1 MLKRSIS
8 NYLKKN
14 VLIAYQNV
22 MHIILKKRVVALD
35 ILPTNVAANGDI
47 IDPILDTVDAI
58 PRPTLLQ

>member
-8 NYLKKN
+8 NLKTCFDCLSKCNAYN
-14 VLIAYQNV
+14 VIP
-22 MHIILKKRVVALD
+22 KRVVVLD
-35 ILPTNVAANGDI
+35 ILPTNIAANGDI

>member
-8 NYLKKN
+8 NSKKCFDCLSKCNAYN
-14 VLIAYQNV
+14 VIQ
-22 MHIILKKRVVALD
+22 KRVVSLV

-47 IDPILDTVDAI
+47 IDPILETVDAI

>member
-1 MLKRSIS
+1 M
-8 NYLKKN
+8 
-14 VLIAYQNV
+14 IAYQNV